1 MTLKEMTEKSM
12 IDGVYL
18 EQKKLTKTK
27 KRKVIED
34 IKKIIL
40 NEEESRDWVKDV
52 PMQELREILL
62 SKDVKPKIGQM
73 YFIQNSPANRIPN
86 LTIPKVLNDKLQYM
100 FRIGC
105 GLGSFNALPVSWI
118 IDDNSTFIVCL
129 MKDRGHITV
138 IICENYSFQFPLTV
152 MKNNLNKVLTTY
164 KSIRN
169 YKKDKSFGPAVKI
182 LEDVMSYLELESK
195 RQKDNDIKKPDQT
208 VSIEMMCNNV
218 PSFNKKLNNYK
229 VGIEVAKESMAQHIK
244 EVKAINNEQNPWID
258 YQLANSDFT
267 IDIMAADGSTDYLNT
282 KLRSDELSHYA
293 GELPAFNGESN
304 CVFSG
309 SSKSY
314 KKRINEFYE
323 PTAFKLLALRAYITN
338 FANRGPHYNN
348 SNAKEITTILSALH
362 DKGVDFETAKK
373 ELLILNKIAM
383 NPLWDQFEKTRLKLI
398 NEQDDKTDVANLK
411 DASVGKEDMGSA
423 CIDMCRELITKVPGM
438 KDRIQDDIINRATV
452 IGIKCLIKVMEDVV
466 EDGSIFWTSKS
477 MDKRFDLIVLK
488 AFDYAVEELK
498 SGKELSKSELKDMH
512 LQSISDYIPN
522 QKQFKVIKFTN
533 KSLNALNDKLEFS
546 DVNLETGEN
555 IELGR
560 KMKDDG
566 YTIENTFAQQKHHNH
581 SEVMYSDDGNYDFED
596 TKAYWSWY
604 ATENLELVN
613 ENYDYL
619 VKNKL
624 LKVITDAEELD
635 KCFNGG

>member
-12 IDGVYL
+12 IDNVYL
-18 EQKKLTKTK
+18 EPKKLKKTK

-34 IKKIIL
+34 IEKIVL
-40 NEEESRDWVKDV
+40 GEKPRDWANCT
-52 PMQELREILL
+52 MQELREILL
-62 SKDVKPKIGQM
+62 PKDVKPKKSQM
-73 YFIQNSPANRIPN
+73 YFIQNSEANRTPN
-86 LTIPKVLNDKLQYM
+86 LTISKVLNDKLQYM

-118 IDDNSTFIVCL
+118 TNENSTFIVCL

-138 IICENYSFQFPLTV
+138 IICEYYSVQFSMSV
-152 MKNNLNKVLTTY
+152 MKNNLNKVLTNY

-169 YKKDKSFGPAVKI
+169 YKQDTSFGPAVKI
-182 LEDVMSYLELESK
+182 LENVKSYLELESK
-195 RQKDNDIKKPDQT
+195 RQKDNGIKKADQT
-208 VSIEMMCNNV
+208 VSIEIICNNV
-218 PSFNKKLNNYK
+218 PDFNKTLNNYP

-244 EVKAINNEQNPWID
+244 EVKAINNGQNPWID

-267 IDIMAADGSTDYLNT
+267 VDVMAADGSSDYLKT
-282 KLRSDELSHYA
+282 KLRSDDLSHYA
-293 GELPAFNGESN
+293 SELPAFNGESK
-304 CVFSG
+304 CVFS
-309 SSKSY
+309 SSTDSY
-314 KKRINEFYE
+314 RRRINEFYE
-323 PTAFKLLALRAYITN
+323 PTAFKLLALREHTE
-338 FANRGPHYNN
+338 FANRGSYYNN
-348 SNAKEITTILSALH
+348 SNDKEISTILWALH
-362 DKGVDFETAKK
+362 DKGIDFETAKK
-373 ELLILNKIAM
+373 ELDILNKIAM
-383 NPLWDQFEKTRLKLI
+383 NPQWEKFEEIRLKLI
-398 NEQDDKTDVANLK
+398 SEQDDTIDTTNLK

-423 CIDMCRELITKVPGM
+423 CVDMCRELISKVPGM
-438 KDRIQDDIINRATV
+438 KNRTQDDIINRATV
-452 IGIKCLIKVMEDVV
+452 IAIKHLSKTMEKVVDDE
-466 EDGSIFWTSKS
+466 SIFMAPKS
-477 MDKRFDLIVLK
+477 MDSRFDLIVLD
-488 AFDYAVEELK
+488 AFDNALKELK

-533 KSLNALNDKLEFS
+533 KSLDDKLEFS

-604 ATENLELVN
+604 ATENLKLVN